1 MNHLKVKGVMAVET
15 QMFGMGESKSDSVI
29 SCESR

>member
-1 MNHLKVKGVMAVET
+1 MNCLKIKNMMAVET
-15 QMFGMGESKSDSVI
+15 QMFGMGESKSDTAI